1 MNTFKFSVCVFCG
14 SRYGDKKTFKLAAEE
29 TGKMLAKNK
38 WRLVYGAGDIGLMG
52 ALANGC
58 QNNGGNTF
66 GVIPKHLLQEEVG
79 KTDLSTFIITESMHE
94 RKKLMF
100 TNCNAIVTLPGGV
113 GSLDEFFEI
122 LTWTQL
128 GISTKPL
135 YLLNIDGYWDLVIQ
149 LIDQMVNQGF
159 AQGSLLNKFTIINS
173 VAELETNL
181 LNIFS

>member
-58 QNNGGNTF
+58 QNSGGNTF

-79 KTDLSTFIITESMHE
+79 KIDLSTFIITESMHE
-94 RKKLMF
+94 RK
-100 TNCNAIVTLPGGV
+100 N
-113 GSLDEFFEI
+113 
-122 LTWTQL
+122 
-128 GISTKPL
+128 
-135 YLLNIDGYWDLVIQ
+135 
-149 LIDQMVNQGF
+149 
-159 AQGSLLNKFTIINS
+159 
-173 VAELETNL
+173 
-181 LNIFS
+181 

>member
-1 MNTFKFSVCVFCG
+1 MFCG

-100 TNCNAIVTLPGGV
+100 TKRHVSARISEGRAETRYQNA
-113 GSLDEFFEI
+113 
-122 LTWTQL
+122 
-128 GISTKPL
+128 PL
-135 YLLNIDGYWDLVIQ
+135 AAI
-149 LIDQMVNQGF
+149 
-159 AQGSLLNKFTIINS
+159 
-173 VAELETNL
+173 
-181 LNIFS
+181 